1 MIYLNSV
8 APLVGIGLCIV
19 AVMVFLVFVAVALP
33 KLRARKLLNFA
44 ANPRKIRDWRKQQEK
59 RVYKEDARRYTKEIQ
74 RVTVE
79 LLDSRYYYA
88 TTLNVNVAN
97 WFKLQGY
104 GVDALGFSGFKI
116 TLPDVSEKELNDLIV
131 K

>member
-1 MIYLNSV
+1 
-8 APLVGIGLCIV
+8 
-19 AVMVFLVFVAVALP
+19 MVFLVFVAVALP

-116 TLPDVSEKELNDLIV
+116 SLPDVSEKELNDLIV